1 MKDCASVASGVAVRD
16 AAGEDDTETEG
27 VIESVTNTTVAK
39 EELEGD
45 DDKELV
51 PERWGVRVKGSEGV
65 ANKLPVNAPERD
77 PDREG
82 CVLAEILPENLPDD
96 VG

>member
-1 MKDCASVASGVAVRD
+1 MKVCASVASGVAVRD
-16 AAGEDDTETEG
+16 TAGEDDPETEG

-45 DDKELV
+45 DDKVLV
-51 PERWGVRVKGSEGV
+51 PERWAVRVKRSEGV
-65 ANKLPVNAPERD
+65 ANELPVTAPERD

-82 CVLAEILPENLPDD
+82 AVLTEILPENLPD
-96 VG
+96 VVV